1 MGQTYNITMKHF
13 NGVDYDTLLPATR
26 ITHIAGIYMGN
37 GINMADG
44 GQEIT
49 LGFKPKFVIITRGWV
64 ESQTLS
70 PNTFMAG
77 EAMMSKTENYLQFTD
92 TGFRVGLAP
101 GNANTPVR
109 TNQANT
115 SYSYVAFQ

>member
-1 MGQTYNITMKHF
+1 MGQTYNITMKYF
-13 NGVDYDTLLPATR
+13 NGVDYDTLLPA
-26 ITHIAGIYMGN
+26 THIAGIYMGN

-64 ESQTLS
+64 EAQLLPLS
-70 PNTFMAG
+70 TFMAG
-77 EAMMSKTENYLQFTD
+77 EAMMSTTENYIQFTD

-101 GNANTPVR
+101 ANANYAVII
-109 TNQANT
+109 NQADT
-115 SYSYVAFQ
+115 PYSYVAFH